1 MYLLHLTVIYQ
12 LFINTRTYSMENN
25 NASQVGVD
33 LFLKFLETSNFKLQ
47 VVHFIGLVAVSFAC
61 SLVFVLAFE
70 APFMH
75 LQKLL
80 LGGNIYR
87 ETL

>member
-1 MYLLHLTVIYQ
+1 
-12 LFINTRTYSMENN
+12 MENN
-25 NASQVGVD
+25 NASQVSAD
-33 LFLKFLETSNFKLQ
+33 LFLKFIEITTCLIHFKLQ

-80 LGGNIYR
+80 LGGNIDR
-87 ETL
+87 KTL

>member
-1 MYLLHLTVIYQ
+1 
-12 LFINTRTYSMENN
+12 MENN

-33 LFLKFLETSNFKLQ
+33 LFLKFLEITCFHFKLQ
-47 VVHFIGLVAVSFAC
+47 VVHFIGLVAVSFTC